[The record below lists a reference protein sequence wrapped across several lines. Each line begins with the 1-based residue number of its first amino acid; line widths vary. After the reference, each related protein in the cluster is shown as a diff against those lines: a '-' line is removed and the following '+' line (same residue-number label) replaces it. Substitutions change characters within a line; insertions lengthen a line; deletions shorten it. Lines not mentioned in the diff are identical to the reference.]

1 MCARAVLSL
10 LMGQWSATAE
20 GAGRWGGAWSAMAE
34 GAGEV
39 LAVSAS
45 GAANGLSDGAGATSA
60 QTNNPLSRKLHKILE
75 TRLDND
81 KVAGGGRAGRPR
93 ELGGPEV
100 RGRCVSSGLTG
111 SVALLLLHGE
121 TLPAG
126 GLLLSL

>member
-81 KVAGGGRAGRPR
+81 KVAAVDGR
-93 ELGGPEV
+93 GGP
-100 RGRCVSSGLTG
+100 G
-111 SVALLLLHGE
+111 SWEGPRSA
-121 TLPAG
+121 AG
-126 GLLLSL
+126 AFLQG